1 MDKTSSFKEM
11 RSHIYTVDQIRHEN
25 DMTSSLIMREPMQ
38 SEPGQFLLLWLP
50 GIGEKPFSIAGN
62 DPLIVTIADV
72 GKMTHMIHEFKP
84 GDRVWI
90 RGPLGQGYKPYGK
103 DALLVGGGYGAS
115 PLLLL
120 AEKLIDKG
128 LNVQIF
134 LGARTK
140 DLLILTDQFRK
151 LPLTLHI
158 TTNDGSE
165 GIEGFV
171 TNPLE
176 KSIQQLED
184 PQQAC
189 VYACGPKGML
199 LGIDG
204 LCERYHVPR
213 QLSWEAI
220 MRCGMGLCGT
230 CRIELPETW
239 KEPENLPGSRRAW
252 LVCRDG
258 PTSFTAG

>member
-1 MDKTSSFKEM
+1 MDKTSSFNEM

-120 AEKLIDKG
+120 AEKLIENG
-128 LNVQIF
+128 LNVQVF

-140 DLLILTDQFRK
+140 DLLILTDQFRE

-189 VYACGPKGML
+189 VYACGPIMCRVSFPGRRL
-199 LGIDG
+199 CAAEWGCAVPAG
-204 LCERYHVPR
+204 LNCQKPGKNLRIYR
-213 QLSWEAI
+213 EA
-220 MRCGMGLCGT
+220 G
-230 CRIELPETW
+230 
-239 KEPENLPGSRRAW
+239 EPGWFAEMDRHPLQYDNDVIWSNFFLK
-252 LVCRDG
+252 
-258 PTSFTAG
+258 